1 MLRVYEFELFEDDG
15 LIMAFPFDFDGG
27 TQGENVAE
35 ASEMAAD
42 WLKTEV
48 ECRLMDGEEM
58 PEATLG
64 HEPER
69 GGRILLV
76 AVDAGLETIDAVPAH
91 EAADMLGVSRA
102 RVSQAS
108 QVGHAVGLSQGP
120 RHVRDGGER
129 ERKAFG
135 IAEAGPPQGFARH
148 RVRQR

>member
-102 RVSQAS
+102 RVSQLLKSGMLSGYRKGRDTFVTVAS
-108 QVGHAVGLSQGP
+108 VNARLSESP
-120 RHVRDGGER
+120 RPGRPKGSL
-129 ERKAFG
+129 A
-135 IAEAGPPQGFARH
+135 IA
-148 RVRQR
+148 